1 MTGWQKRLGLAAV
14 GLVIVGCRRQPSAHV
29 DPPSTRVAPPTAVPA
44 PLSPPPDLQSE
55 IGPQPIASPAQPP
68 PAREVELVT
77 IKLVVTPPK
86 LAHVIW
92 GVKDLGVAPLE
103 LRRPRGSGPMDLIL
117 RAPGF
122 LTHHTRVF
130 TDRDDTLSIRL
141 TPENEAA
148 STFGY
153 QTPAEK
159 PSSSAKAKPAR

>member
-1 MTGWQKRLGLAAV
+1 MTRWRHRLGLAVV
-14 GLVIVGCRRQPSAHV
+14 GLAFVGCRRQPSGHD
-29 DPPSTRVAPPTAVPA
+29 DPPSARVAPPTASPA
-44 PLSPPPDLQSE
+44 PRSPPPDLQSE
-55 IGPQPIASPAQPP
+55 IAQQPIAAPAQPP
-68 PAREVELVT
+68 PTREVELVT

-103 LRRPRGSGPMDLIL
+103 LRRPRGSGPMDLLL

-159 PSSSAKAKPAR
+159 PSPSAKAKPVR

>member
-1 MTGWQKRLGLAAV
+1 MTRWQNRLGLALV
-14 GLVIVGCRRQPSAHV
+14 GVVIVGCRRHPSAHD
-29 DPPSTRVAPPTAVPA
+29 DPPSTRVVTPTVVPA
-44 PLSPPPDLQSE
+44 PPSPPPDLQSE
-55 IGPQPIASPAQPP
+55 IAPQPIASPAQPP

-86 LAHVIW
+86 LAHVTW

-153 QTPAEK
+153 QIPAEK
-159 PSSSAKAKPAR
+159 PSPSAKAKPAR